1 MTKPTPADPSAA
13 VSLAP
18 EVDEVAPGVYAYVQP
33 DGSWWVN
40 NCAFVVGDDSTL
52 LVDTCA
58 TAERTRALLEEVAD
72 ASGGRPLRYAVNTH
86 LHGDHTY
93 GNVLLPERT
102 VLVGHERMRAGLAA
116 DPFVCGCPPLWE
128 RPLDW
133 GVDGQRR
140 LPDLT
145 VSGDASVYVG
155 DQEVR
160 VAHPG
165 RVAHTD
171 GDLVVHLP
179 QQRVLVT
186 GDLVFNRVTPMVAM
200 GSVTGALASLDWLA
214 GFEAEVMIP
223 GHGPVLRGTE
233 DIKVC
238 LEDIRRYLEFVLTR
252 AKAGLAAG
260 ASPLETAAETE
271 LGEYADRP
279 DAERLV
285 LNLHRAYTDLSG
297 APFDLLGAFKDALA
311 WHGGPLPTHV

>member
-1 MTKPTPADPSAA
+1 MTNPAPVCSPAPA
-13 VSLAP
+13 PLTP

-40 NCAFVVGDDSTL
+40 NCAFVIGDDSML

-58 TAERTRALLEEVAD
+58 TADRTRALLD
-72 ASGGRPLRYAVNTH
+72 AVEGFSAGRTLRYAVNTH

-93 GNVLLPERT
+93 GNVLLPEQT
-102 VLVGHERMRAGLAA
+102 VLIGHERMRAGLAA

-145 VSGDASVYVG
+145 VSGDTQLYVG
-155 DQEVR
+155 GQQV
-160 VAHPG
+160 VLTHPG

-179 QQRVLVT
+179 EHHVLVT
-186 GDLVFNRVTPMVAM
+186 GDLVFNQVTPMVAM
-200 GSVTGALASLDWLA
+200 GSVAGALDTLDWLG
-214 GFEAEVMIP
+214 GFEAEVMVP
-223 GHGPVLRGTE
+223 GHGPVLRGTAQ
-233 DIKVC
+233 ISSC
-238 LEDIRRYLEFVLTR
+238 LEDTRRYLEFVLDR
-252 AKAGLAAG
+252 ARAGLTAG
-260 ASPLETAAETE
+260 ATPLEVAVETE

-285 LNLHRAYTDLSG
+285 LNLHRAYTDLAG
-297 APFDLLGAFKDALA
+297 TPFDLLGAFKDALA